1 MAGKRARGR
10 RRLKML
16 DWMME
21 RLSVKDGKQLD
32 NVARKR
38 KSWRER
44 ALS

>member
-1 MAGKRARGR
+1 MTGKRARGR

-21 RLSVKDGKQLD
+21 RLRVKDGQQLD
-32 NVARKR
+32 NVARNR